1 MKNKRKIVLI
11 LLLICIVLGIIFMII
26 LQQLIEKKEYQ
37 KSIQESLD
45 FRKEYESQTILPRKI
60 YELYAY
66 SGDYDR
72 DYLYKNMKVFVDYL
86 DYLTDNVKE
95 DEIEKFYSD
104 HFSEIKEIIG
114 IAEQEDFKTFMKNV
128 NSKNLKESEFKYAE
142 VEAGSSYNQYG
153 YYNFVLYLYYGEN
166 NELIKFNVAF
176 AKSKELDIKVAYR
189 FVEE

>member
-72 DYLYKNMKVFVDYL
+72 DYLYKNM
-86 DYLTDNVKE
+86 
-95 DEIEKFYSD
+95 
-104 HFSEIKEIIG
+104 
-114 IAEQEDFKTFMKNV
+114 
-128 NSKNLKESEFKYAE
+128 
-142 VEAGSSYNQYG
+142 
-153 YYNFVLYLYYGEN
+153 
-166 NELIKFNVAF
+166 
-176 AKSKELDIKVAYR
+176 
-189 FVEE
+189 